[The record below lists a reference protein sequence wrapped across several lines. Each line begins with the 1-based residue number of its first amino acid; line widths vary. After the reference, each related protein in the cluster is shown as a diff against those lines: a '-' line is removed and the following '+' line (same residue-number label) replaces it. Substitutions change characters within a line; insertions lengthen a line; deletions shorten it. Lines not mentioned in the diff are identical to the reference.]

1 MIVIVNNVMTVV
13 IAMNVMIAVIAMN
26 MMIVVIAMNV
36 MILVI
41 VMNVM
46 TNHKK
51 TMILL
56 IYHIFFFDLQYYWYL
71 LY

>member
-1 MIVIVNNVMTVV
+1 MT
-13 IAMNVMIAVIAMN
+13 
-26 MMIVVIAMNV
+26 
-36 MILVI
+36 
-41 VMNVM
+41 VM

-56 IYHIFFFDLQYYWYL
+56 ICQIFFFDLQYYWYL